1 MPLPI
6 AASTIAAQAFRF
18 LELSPISS
26 FADDTPQ
33 ARDASEQYPLALASC
48 LSACDWSFASVL
60 ASLAQVIPGPTVAPD
75 ATLPYLYA
83 LPGDVVTLREVGD
96 FNTRWRRDREG
107 LRADQAAPLVI
118 RYTGS
123 IENEAA
129 LPATFQTAVA
139 LALAVLLAPRWLE
152 TQSKAEALK
161 ADAARLL
168 KQAMRED
175 ARMASEARYDGT
187 PDQGDWVAEARW

>member
-1 MPLPI
+1 MPTPI

-33 ARDASEQYPLALASC
+33 AQDAAEQYPQALASC

-60 ASLAQVIPGPTVAPD
+60 ASLPAAVPGPTVAVDP
-75 ATLPYLYA
+75 ALPHLFA
-83 LPGDVVTLREVGD
+83 LPGDVIVLREVGD
-96 FNTRWRRDREG
+96 GWTRWRRDREG
-107 LRADQAAPLVI
+107 LRADEGAPLRI
-118 RYTGS
+118 RYTGRV
-123 IENEAA
+123 ENEAA

-139 LALAVLLAPRWLE
+139 LALAVLLAPRWLG
-152 TQSKAEALK
+152 TQSRVEGLK
-161 ADAARLL
+161 QDAARVL

-175 ARMASEARYDGT
+175 ARQASEARYDGT